1 MYRMVFFS
9 LMMSLVAQAHAQNLA
24 LSDAG
29 PVQASLIAN
38 VDAIVPGESF
48 TLGLRFK
55 IKSHWHTYWINP
67 GDVGTETSITFKKSD
82 LQFGAIQWPL
92 PKVLDFKGDTSF
104 GYEDE
109 VVHLISVQVPADLK
123 GAKSITLEAKAEWLM
138 CKTECVPGE
147 ATLKLTLP
155 VRPQAQPANADLFKA
170 WRQRLPVAADHK
182 QAKQWID
189 SITQKMGKSG
199 PPQNKLVVRWKK
211 DRVPKNVQ
219 WLPIAT
225 NAVAINDIRL
235 SARDNTTH
243 IEFKPK
249 IYKPKEVPAGIV
261 GGLLLFADEDGQSI
275 GIVAPI
281 RVLAPKK
288 APEKASTR

>member
-1 MYRMVFFS
+1 MYRIVLFS
-9 LMMSLVAQAHAQNLA
+9 LMMSLVAQAQAQNLA
-24 LSDAG
+24 LPDAG

-48 TLGLRFK
+48 TIGLRFK

-109 VVHLISVQVPADLK
+109 VVHLISVQAPADLK

-155 VRPQAQPANADLFKA
+155 VRPQAKPVNTDLFKT
-170 WRQRLPVAADHK
+170 WRQRLPVAVEHK
-182 QAKQWID
+182 QAKQWIE
-189 SITQKMGKSG
+189 SLTQKMGKSG

-211 DRVPKNVQ
+211 DRVPKNVH

-235 SARDNTTH
+235 STRDNTTH

-249 IYKPKEVPAGIV
+249 IYKPEEVPGGVV
-261 GGLLLFADEDGQSI
+261 GGLLLFVDRKGKSI
-275 GIVAPI
+275 GIAAPVRI
-281 RVLAPKK
+281 LPPLKTPKNAP
-288 APEKASTR
+288 SQ